1 MRTSEELARI
11 FQKIECFEDLEDCE
25 ENQPRKR
32 KMPARHSDFV
42 VHGEGMGAAVNEVNR
57 SDQMKRAYF
66 ATIDAILQSMQT
78 RYYQTDIL
86 VLKSME
92 KILLLAA
99 NKEPYPVDEFAKLV
113 RRYASYLDP
122 NSLTEELEELPF
134 VVKMHNASAPKGS
147 IVKRVTRVGTICD
160 IFNGNEPA
168 KRSCA
173 NVHRMI
179 KIYLS
184 VPLSSATAER
194 TFSVMRRCKTW
205 LRAQTEGNHLN
216 NVMFATIHKDLMDGI
231 DVKQVAKEFCQ
242 KTEQRRNY
250 FGWDM

>member
-1 MRTSEELARI
+1 MVFVVSLYDIIVIMEKLSREFQAIDNSADYASYGIEKAANRIQEMRTSEELARI

-32 KMPARHSDFV
+32 KMPACHSDFV
-42 VHGEGMGAAVNEVNR
+42 VHREGMGAAVNEVNR

-66 ATIDAILQSMQT
+66 ATIDAILQSIQT

-122 NSLTEELEELPF
+122 KSLTEELEELPF

-147 IVKRVTRVGTICD
+147 IIKRVTRV
-160 IFNGNEPA
+160 
-168 KRSCA
+168 
-173 NVHRMI
+173 
-179 KIYLS
+179 
-184 VPLSSATAER
+184 
-194 TFSVMRRCKTW
+194 
-205 LRAQTEGNHLN
+205 AQYVT
-216 NVMFATIHKDLMDGI
+216 
-231 DVKQVAKEFCQ
+231 
-242 KTEQRRNY
+242 Y
-250 FGWDM
+250 S